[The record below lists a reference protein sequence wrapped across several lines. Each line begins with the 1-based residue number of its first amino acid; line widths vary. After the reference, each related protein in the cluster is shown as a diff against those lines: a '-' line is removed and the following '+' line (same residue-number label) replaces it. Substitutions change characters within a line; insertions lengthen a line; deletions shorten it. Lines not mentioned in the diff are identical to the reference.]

1 MQSNGD
7 LKCCKIAGWWTNG
20 DKRGH
25 LRTLLE
31 TGVFL
36 LLFATDFKIESWVER
51 QKSAFEAGLE
61 KRLEARFQDSRIAGF
76 QGRMKARKQDGKKT
90 IFPDGCKARWLD
102 RWKESVDAR

>member
-1 MQSNGD
+1 MG
-7 LKCCKIAGWWTNG
+7 TNG
-20 DKRGH
+20 DICGHFSKR
-25 LRTLLE
+25 
-31 TGVFL
+31 VFFL

-61 KRLEARFQDSRIAGF
+61 KRLEAGF

>member
-1 MQSNGD
+1 MGTDGD
-7 LKCCKIAGWWTNG
+7 ICGHFS
-20 DKRGH
+20 KRAF
-25 LRTLLE
+25 
-31 TGVFL
+31 FL

-51 QKSAFEAGLE
+51 QKSAFEAGLG
-61 KRLEARFQDSRIAGF
+61 KRLEARF

>member
-1 MQSNGD
+1 MGTDGD
-7 LKCCKIAGWWTNG
+7 ICGHFS
-20 DKRGH
+20 KRAF
-25 LRTLLE
+25 
-31 TGVFL
+31 FL
-36 LLFATDFKIESWVER
+36 LLFAADFKIESWVER